1 MALLLLRNE
10 CKKLPW
16 NLILHLGAGFAL
28 ADGVQS
34 SGDLADV
41 LSEALDIL
49 EDASY

>member
-1 MALLLLRNE
+1 MNARSYLE
-10 CKKLPW
+10 TSF
-16 NLILHLGAGFAL
+16 LILHLGAGFAL
-28 ADGVQS
+28 ADGIQS